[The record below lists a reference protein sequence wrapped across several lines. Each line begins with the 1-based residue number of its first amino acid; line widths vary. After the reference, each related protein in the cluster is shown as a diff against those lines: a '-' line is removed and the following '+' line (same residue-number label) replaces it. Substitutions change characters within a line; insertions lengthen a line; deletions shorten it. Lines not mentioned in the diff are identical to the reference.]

1 MLVNAHGVG
10 ALLKYKAPQLHLKRV
25 LISVMARSWGVSLHK
40 SPQPEVI
47 SLCFKK
53 KPKNHGSCKMFKKS
67 KINRSSNAG

>member
-25 LISVMARSWGVSLHK
+25 LIFSNAALLGHYPTQC
-40 SPQPEVI
+40 PQPEVI

-53 KPKNHGSCKMFKKS
+53 NPGTMVPVRCLKKS